1 MRLGRLSIENDKRR
15 LRPGNEL
22 DIAML
27 RFGGGRSVLDL
38 QGGHGMSAEDPD
50 TWARHDV
57 TRVVF
62 YESNQTPPERCLEGF
77 LGCRNVNSDSVSF
90 YF

>member
-1 MRLGRLSIENDKRR
+1 MRLGRLSIEDHKRR
-15 LRPGNEL
+15 LRPESVL

-62 YESNQTPPERCLEGF
+62 CESYQTPPKRCLE
-77 LGCRNVNSDSVSF
+77 VSRL
-90 YF
+90 